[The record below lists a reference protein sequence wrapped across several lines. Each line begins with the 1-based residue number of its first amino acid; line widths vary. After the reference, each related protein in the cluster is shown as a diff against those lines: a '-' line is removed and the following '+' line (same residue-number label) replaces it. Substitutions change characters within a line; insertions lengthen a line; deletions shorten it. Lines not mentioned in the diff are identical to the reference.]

1 MSVSLEKKEKN
12 MAVLTVEIEAAELV
26 KALQEAYMKE
36 KGRIQIPGFR
46 KGKAPRKMIEKLYGK
61 TVFYEEAANILLQK
75 TYDGAVAECGET
87 VVSRPR
93 IDISQIEE
101 GKNFIYTA
109 EVALKPEVSLGQYKG
124 VEVPKRE
131 ISVSEDEVN
140 AEIERERD
148 RNSRMIDVDDR
159 PVQDGDRVKLDF
171 DGSVDGVYG
180 ARTQSA
186 VKAFQKSCGITAD
199 GIAGPTT
206 LLYLGLSSSSS
217 GYSSSDE
224 WLLAKLI
231 AAEARGESYKGQVA
245 VGAVVLN
252 RVAHPSFPDSV
263 SGVIYQKGAFSCV
276 NDSNWSVSPNATS
289 QKAARDAINGW
300 DPSGGA
306 IYYYNPRT
314 AKSQWIRTRPVIC
327 TIGNHVFCS

>member
-1 MSVSLEKKEKN
+1 MKTTHSSFIRSLRRTV
-12 MAVLTVEIEAAELV
+12 AVLLLLALCFLSVNYAPGAFPRDGEARP
-26 KALQEAYMKE
+26 ALSRLGSTGEEVRQ
-36 KGRIQIPGFR
+36 IQS
-46 KGKAPRKMIEKLYGK
+46 KL
-61 TVFYEEAANILLQK
+61 
-75 TYDGAVAECGET
+75 
-87 VVSRPR
+87 R
-93 IDISQIEE
+93 
-101 GKNFIYTA
+101 
-109 EVALKPEVSLGQYKG
+109 SLGFYG
-124 VEVPKRE
+124 
-131 ISVSEDEVN
+131 
-140 AEIERERD
+140 
-148 RNSRMIDVDDR
+148 
-159 PVQDGDRVKLDF
+159 
-171 DGSVDGVYG
+171 GSVDGVYG

-206 LLYLGLSSSSS
+206 LLYLGLSASSS

-327 TIGNHVFCS
+327 AIGNHVFCS